1 MLRSKMLW
9 RSKSQGHADMAARKA
24 QPLVKS
30 LRIDAGV
37 MRQQFDQSASPGP
50 HFHHRPLHHL
60 LADAAAA
67 AAAGD
72 ADILDQAARGALR
85 AQPRQN
91 AELQAADHGAL
102 AVLGHD
108 KLDVR
113 VAVDG
118 LERREIALRQRV
130 LDPFTT
136 AAERIVRQHGD
147 DDADILAAGT
157 ADGDL
162 CDGRHEDFR

>member
-1 MLRSKMLW
+1 MLRSKTQW
-9 RSKSQGHADMAARKA
+9 RSKSQGHADMAARKT

-30 LRIDAGV
+30 LRIDAGM
-37 MRQQFDQSASPGP
+37 MRQQFDQPASPGAR
-50 HFHHRPLHHL
+50 FHHRPLHHL

-67 AAAGD
+67 AAFAN

-85 AQPRQN
+85 AQARQD

-108 KLDVR
+108 ELDVR
-113 VAVDG
+113 VAVDR
-118 LERREIALRQRV
+118 LERREIALRQRI
-130 LDPFTT
+130 LDPLTGT
-136 AAERIVRQHGD
+136 AERIVRQHGY
-147 DDADILAAGT
+147 DDADVLAAGT

-162 CDGRHEDFR
+162 